1 LRIEKRFSIDRLK
14 YIDDHDK
21 GDYAEISSLLCAGS
35 AVFFASIMAASTQ
48 SVEKAAEDESLDNET
63 AEHVLFM
70 FVQEAAN
77 ETSVKNEDGN
87 YTLTLLNVVPY
98 TMYFSDRPAQIAG
111 FLPMEP
117 FIQGFDRSYPNAAL
131 SLVDADENMDAVI
144 LALSSPRYDNQK
156 GALTYKAKLLEDLVS
171 DRLSY
176 HNRAGGRR
184 HT

>member
-1 LRIEKRFSIDRLK
+1 
-14 YIDDHDK
+14 
-21 GDYAEISSLLCAGS
+21 
-35 AVFFASIMAASTQ
+35 
-48 SVEKAAEDESLDNET
+48 
-63 AEHVLFM
+63 
-70 FVQEAAN
+70 
-77 ETSVKNEDGN
+77 
-87 YTLTLLNVVPY
+87 
-98 TMYFSDRPAQIAG
+98 MYFSDRPAQIAG